1 MRSLTRWHRN
11 LITRVQRRLGLS
23 DYQLLWISFLK
34 GLALGALVALHL
46 GYRFGVFITEDRY
59 LDAGCGL
66 NPASGRLECPL
77 R

>member
-11 LITRVQRRLGLS
+11 LIARVQRRLGLS
-23 DYQLLWISFLK
+23 GYQMLWISFLK
-34 GLALGALVALHL
+34 GLVLGALVALPL
-46 GYRFGVFITEDRY
+46 GFRFGVFITEDRY

>member
-1 MRSLTRWHRN
+1 MTPITRWHRN

-34 GLALGALVALHL
+34 GLALGALVALPL
-46 GYRFGVFITEDRY
+46 GYRFGVFITEDRH